1 MWAVR
6 VEEPNKLALVEVPVP
21 QPGPNDLLVKIKRAG
36 ICGSDMHILHGKNPF
51 AKYPRVIGHEVLGTV
66 AELGSGVSGFSVG
79 DRVVLNPVVACGHCH
94 ACRIGRPNVC
104 RDLEVIGVH
113 RDGGMSEFCA
123 LPAANAFKVPDN
135 VSDRDAVMAEPYSIA
150 ANVMV
155 RSEAND
161 LDIALI
167 YGAGVVGLTCLQA
180 AVMKG
185 VRCIVTDIDDRRLER
200 ASALGAARIVN
211 TRREDVAPV
220 VAEMTGGFG
229 VTLVI
234 DGAGA
239 PGLLEQSLQLAGPT
253 ARIMV
258 LNFQP
263 GASAVPQA
271 EIVKKELSLLG
282 SRLNRGLIPQVL
294 DWLSSGKIK
303 PASLITHEL
312 DFRQAAEAMQLIESH
327 PEEVCKVQLTFG

>member
-6 VEEPNKLALVEVPVP
+6 VEEPNKLALVEVPMP
-21 QPGPNDLLVKIKRAG
+21 RPGPSDLLVKIKRAG

-66 AELGSGVSGFSVG
+66 AELGSAVSGFSVG

-150 ANVMV
+150 ANVMA

-161 LDIALI
+161 LDTALI

-211 TRREDVAPV
+211 TRREDLAPV

-294 DWLSSGKIK
+294 GWLSSGAIK

-312 DFRQAAEAMQLIESH
+312 DFRQVAEAMQLIESH